1 MRTKETHNDVIIA
14 PHGLRRI
21 TIILQG
27 KFTFCLTFNFQLF
40 FANQMI
46 IRKKKQENKQRSGGT
61 QQSYI
66 KIYWLGAAEFFVCIS
81 NKFFQALE
89 SAISELA

>member
-27 KFTFCLTFNFQLF
+27 KFTFCLIFNFHIVVVSFDFNWGIIQQVIF
-40 FANQMI
+40 FFGIGQMST
-46 IRKKKQENKQRSGGT
+46 SG
-61 QQSYI
+61 
-66 KIYWLGAAEFFVCIS
+66 KIFTIS
-81 NKFFQALE
+81 LL
-89 SAISELA
+89 I